1 MTEARL
7 ALESV
12 DLEGPREDLKT
23 KVQHRPK
30 GAGGNQEF
38 QFVRPTL
45 SIHFLLH
52 PLLHLQTGPQSQGV
66 IEN

>member
-1 MTEARL
+1 MKGVCTMT
-7 ALESV
+7 
-12 DLEGPREDLKT
+12 EDLKT

-45 SIHFLLH
+45 FTFLFILSSICRQVLRVRGSLRIR
-52 PLLHLQTGPQSQGV
+52 PIL
-66 IEN
+66 

>member
-38 QFVRPTL
+38 QFVRTTL

-52 PLLHLQTGPQSQGV
+52 PSPPFADRSSESGSH
-66 IEN
+66 